1 MLFGRFSFFYPR
13 TWIILM
19 INFCDFEQKL
29 NALILSKVFVK
40 YFNEKKTHS
49 LLQHFLLRKVTM
61 TWIVLKSQKTK
72 QSVCLLNFLCG
83 VQIISQDCQSF
94 WSKWKDDTNYVFK
107 CPRVTLWDKKF
118 WIVKSFYLLFHRL
131 KYESKFRK
139 TGGSASFASY
149 IHSN

>member
-1 MLFGRFSFFYPR
+1 MLFGRFSFF
-13 TWIILM
+13 
-19 INFCDFEQKL
+19 
-29 NALILSKVFVK
+29 LSTHLD
-40 YFNEKKTHS
+40 YFNDKFLRFWTKIERSNFVQSFCQIFQWKKTHS

-118 WIVKSFYLLFHRL
+118 WIVKSFYFFS